1 MPKVIAFASLKGG
14 TGKSSSSILLAN
26 CLSAFGKRVLVIDMD
41 LNNSCTFTYL
51 ENEQGK
57 AQKNIAFALQSEDLS
72 KHTLPTSIP
81 GVDIIASSLYIVDL
95 RTIATNRLKSLIPTL
110 EGIYD
115 VVIIDTS
122 PTYDNLVLTA
132 ISAADIVL
140 TPVMLTQFDFNTA
153 LFLRGKLAS
162 ETDASHKWHLM
173 YNGYD
178 RRFEAFEHSSQHD
191 YVSLF
196 EGTFSNILPTA
207 RLPWTTQVRRY
218 IDRGEKIGIG
228 KQQSKLRRAIID
240 LASFAINEEVH
251 IQGVF

>member
-26 CLSAFGKRVLVIDMD
+26 CLSASGKKVLVIDMD
-41 LNNSCTFTYL
+41 LNNSCTFSYL
-51 ENEQGK
+51 ENDQGK
-57 AQKNIAFALQSEDLS
+57 VQKNIAFALQSDDLS
-72 KHTLPTSIP
+72 KHTLPTVTP

-95 RTIATNRLKSLIPTL
+95 RTIATNRLKNLIPTL

-132 ISAADIVL
+132 MSAADVII

-153 LFLRGKLAS
+153 LFLRGKLSS
-162 ETDASHKWHLM
+162 ETNDIEKWHLM

-178 RRFEAFEHSSQHD
+178 KRFENFEHSSQQD
-191 YVSLF
+191 YVNLF
-196 EGTFSNILPTA
+196 EGTFTIILPTA

-218 IDRGEKIGIG
+218 IDRGEKIGTG
-228 KQQSKLRRAIID
+228 KHHTKLRNAIIN
-240 LASFAINEEVH
+240 LASFVMDEEVNVE
-251 IQGVF
+251 GAF